1 MVYFTSINKEKAF
14 TRLETKNGEIYVIP
28 NDDIV
33 FVDDESGLVSVKN
46 TASRKTVG
54 VIRKEDYE
62 GL

>member
-1 MVYFTSINKEKAF
+1 MVYFTSINKEKAY
-14 TRLETKNGEIYVIP
+14 TRLQTKNGEIYVIP

-46 TASRKTVG
+46 TGSRKTIG